1 MAPFVFI
8 LSTLTALACAVLLL
22 RAYARTKTRLLLF
35 SGICF
40 AGLSLNNAMVF
51 VDLVVTPPTLSLVWL
66 RTAIAIASLLVLIG
80 GLVWDVPR
88 GESR

>member
-22 RAYARTKTRLLLF
+22 RAYARTKTRLLLL

-40 AGLSLNNAMVF
+40 AGLSLNNALVF
-51 VDLVVTPPTLSLVWL
+51 IDLIIVPQVSLVWL

-80 GLVWDVPR
+80 GLVWDAPR
-88 GESR
+88 GASR